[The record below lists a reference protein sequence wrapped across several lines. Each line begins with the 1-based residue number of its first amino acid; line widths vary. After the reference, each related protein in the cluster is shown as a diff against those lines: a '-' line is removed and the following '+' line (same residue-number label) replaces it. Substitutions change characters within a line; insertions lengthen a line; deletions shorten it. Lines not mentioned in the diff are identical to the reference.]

1 MANEQEQKDNDVFVI
16 ESEDGKDQSEAE
28 LVLKIDDSIG
38 LYATDKG
45 ENLIVSTN
53 DKLSSTE
60 VIHRFYNSEALKL
73 LQKNLEEQIKDA
85 DESES
90 EEIEDD
96 TEISEEDSTKE
107 PSFLQK
113 QLAALVNED
122 VLLEYVDNVVKII
135 ENLTDEQVKDLGPD
149 GVEELFILLSKFY
162 YAYITMTNPLWE
174 VAQARINELA
184 KWQKLYMDKYYH
196 K

>member
-45 ENLIVSTN
+45 ENLIVSTD

-122 VLLEYVDNVVKII
+122 VLLEYVDNVAKII

-162 YAYITMTNPLWE
+162 YAYIQMTNPLWE